1 MGGGGGGSM
10 FTLPSILRKNTDIAD
25 QFSSAMLGLPGL
37 SEVAG
42 DEVNNFARDPMNLLG
57 TNPGEV
63 VDTSIPA
70 VKKVDTK
77 VSDLEESGDAAA
89 LAETERLKKR
99 KGYKSTVLTSMAG
112 DLSAPTT
119 LKQTLGGA

>member
-1 MGGGGGGSM
+1 MGGGGISKQTRSFLDPIGWAIGAHDNS
-10 FTLPSILRKNTDIAD
+10 TYNAIAD
-25 QFSSAMLGLPGL
+25 
-37 SEVAG
+37 
-42 DEVNNFARDPMNLLG
+42 PMSLFKQPEETEAL
-57 TNPGEV
+57 
-63 VDTSIPA
+63 PA

-77 VSDLEESGDAAA
+77 VADLEAAGDEAGK
-89 LAETERLKKR
+89 AETERLKKR